1 MSHAEV
7 GRTDTSSIP
16 TTASPGGT
24 MQGTHTPRDSV
35 KNTIVHVVEATA
47 TGTLSMVRACANLL
61 AEQGHFVHVVYSRRP
76 ETPSNLDSLFHPNVV
91 LRCIP
96 MGGGSIAPAV
106 FHLHKYLR
114 KVNPDIVHL
123 HSSFAGFIGRAAS
136 IGLAARPRLFYSP
149 HCISVM
155 RRDINYKRYLFA
167 LLERIANLRSCMYL
181 ACSNSERSAIAD
193 WVGAKSFVVENAV
206 ESVYVGRRLSTA
218 ADQASANPLVVVSV
232 GGVRRQKGPALMAEI
247 ARKCRESGL
256 NFRFVWAGD
265 GDPQL
270 VSLLI
275 DAGVEV
281 TGWLG
286 KNQVNDLLAH
296 SDIYISTAQWEGLPV
311 AVIEA
316 MSSGLLVMATRCA
329 GNVDAIDNGR
339 TGILFDNASDAL
351 VVLQQIAEG
360 QLQYSNICE
369 AGLAEARSR
378 FSLDRFSDRLI
389 EAYNHPSPNTNGARN
404 Q

>member
-1 MSHAEV
+1 
-7 GRTDTSSIP
+7 
-16 TTASPGGT
+16 
-24 MQGTHTPRDSV
+24 
-35 KNTIVHVVEATA
+35 
-47 TGTLSMVRACANLL
+47 
-61 AEQGHFVHVVYSRRP
+61 
-76 ETPSNLDSLFHPNVV
+76 
-91 LRCIP
+91 
-96 MGGGSIAPAV
+96 
-106 FHLHKYLR
+106 
-114 KVNPDIVHL
+114 
-123 HSSFAGFIGRAAS
+123 
-136 IGLAARPRLFYSP
+136 
-149 HCISVM
+149 
-155 RRDINYKRYLFA
+155 
-167 LLERIANLRSCMYL
+167 
-181 ACSNSERSAIAD
+181 
-193 WVGAKSFVVENAV
+193 
-206 ESVYVGRRLSTA
+206 
-218 ADQASANPLVVVSV
+218 
-232 GGVRRQKGPALMAEI
+232 MAEI

-265 GDPQL
+265 GDPEL
-270 VSLLI
+270 ASLLI

-286 KNQVNDLLAH
+286 KDQVNDLLAH

-339 TGILFDNASDAL
+339 TGLLFDNASDAL

-369 AGLAEARSR
+369 AGLAEARIR

-404 Q
+404 